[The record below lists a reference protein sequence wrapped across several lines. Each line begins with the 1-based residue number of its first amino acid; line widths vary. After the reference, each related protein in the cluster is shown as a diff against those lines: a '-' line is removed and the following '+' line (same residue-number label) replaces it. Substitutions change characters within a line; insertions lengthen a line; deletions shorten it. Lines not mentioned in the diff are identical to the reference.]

1 MANAL
6 AYNNEKVLFYETW
19 GGIDNT
25 LFSSQLTNGTNKLE
39 CLSLGGFTSTSLKF
53 VSGSGCVCGCGCVG
67 VWMGV
72 GVVGVNKMQALVYY
86 LLRLLEFYFTYENIV
101 SCSF

>member
-19 GGIDNT
+19 GGIDKT
-25 LFSSQLTNGTNKLE
+25 LFSSQVTNGTNKLE

-53 VSGSGCVCGCGCVG
+53 VGVWVCVWVGGGGCCGC
-67 VWMGV
+67 
-72 GVVGVNKMQALVYY
+72 
-86 LLRLLEFYFTYENIV
+86 E
-101 SCSF
+101 

>member
-6 AYNNEKVLFYETW
+6 AYNNEKVLFSETW

-53 VSGSGCVCGCGCVG
+53 VSGSGCGCGCVCVCVDG
-67 VWMGV
+67 G
-72 GVVGVNKMQALVYY
+72 GGCGC
-86 LLRLLEFYFTYENIV
+86 E
-101 SCSF
+101 